1 MDVVARFMEIA
12 EGASQRCAVH
22 TGERDW
28 SFSELKTWVRK
39 FAAVFATIETP
50 RVLVAYEQGANA
62 YAAML
67 GTMLAGGCYAPVNV
81 TSPRDK
87 LVRIAQLFKPHFI
100 VGAGAIVDGLA
111 DILSA
116 AHRISLQQVQE
127 ANEAVGL
134 GVRHPQAYVIFTS
147 GSTGAPKGVV
157 ISHAALAH
165 YIDWVVS
172 SGLFQPGDRASQY
185 TNIGFDVSVLD
196 IVGALCCGATLVPF
210 VSRGD
215 RLMPAEAIKRHLVTV
230 WTSVPSVIS
239 LMQRARQ
246 ATPENLGSVQ
256 RFFFVGEPLLEVHV
270 AALFAAC
277 PQAEIWN
284 AYGPTETTVTMTLL
298 KLTADTYRSAIRNS
312 VALGEPIA
320 GMDMH
325 VLGGENLDSGELVI
339 VGPQLAEGYWE
350 DPEQTMR
357 VFRDIDVSGVRKRA
371 YFSGD
376 WVRRYEG
383 HVYFESRVDHQVKID
398 GLRLELDEV
407 AAAIRAMGWPDVA
420 VFKIDGHITA
430 VLEIPLDL
438 KPSEINHLRLSLQAK
453 LEPRAVPSRIFAV
466 AEFPRNQNDKIDLAA
481 LKTLAAARLARSC

>member
-1 MDVVARFMEIA
+1 MDVLERFMAIA
-12 EGASQRCAVH
+12 EGAPHRCAVH
-22 TGERDW
+22 THEQDLTFG
-28 SFSELKTWVRK
+28 ELKAWAGK
-39 FAAVFATIETP
+39 FAAVFATMETP
-50 RVLVAYEQGANA
+50 RVLVAYEQGVNA

-87 LVRIAQLFKPHFI
+87 LVRVAQLFKPHFI
-100 VGAGAIVDGLA
+100 VGEGVIIDGLA
-111 DILSA
+111 DILPEA
-116 AHRISLQQVQE
+116 QRISLQQVQDADE
-127 ANEAVGL
+127 AADM
-134 GVRHPQAYVIFTS
+134 GVRHPHAYVIFTS

-172 SGLFQPGDRASQY
+172 SRLFQPGERTSQY

-215 RLMPAEAIKRHLVTV
+215 RLLPAEAIKKHCVTV

-246 ATPENLGSVQ
+246 ATRENLGSVR
-256 RFFFVGEPLLEVHV
+256 RFFFAGEPLLEVHV

-277 PQAEIWN
+277 PQAEVWN

-298 KLTADTYRSAIRNS
+298 KLTAESHRSVTRNS
-312 VALGEPIA
+312 VAIGEPIS
-320 GMDMH
+320 GMEMH
-325 VLGGENLDSGELVI
+325 VLGGENPDSGELVI
-339 VGPQLAEGYWE
+339 VGPQLADGYWE
-350 DPEQTMR
+350 DPEQTAR
-357 VFRDIDVSGVRKRA
+357 VFRDIDLNGTRKRA

-376 WVRRYEG
+376 WVRRSEG
-383 HVYFESRVDHQVKID
+383 HVYFESRIDHQVKID

-407 AAAIRAMGWPDVA
+407 AAAIRALGWPEVA
-420 VFKIDGHITA
+420 VFKIDAHVTA
-430 VLEIPLDL
+430 VLESPVDL
-438 KPSEINHLRLSLQAK
+438 TTSEVNHLRTSLLAK
-453 LEPRAVPSRIFAV
+453 LERYAVPSRILAV
-466 AEFPRNQNDKIDLAA
+466 AEFPRNQNDKIDLAT
-481 LKTLAAARLARSC
+481 LKALAAARL